1 MQILNIHIQNYRNL
15 DDRSLTFYPGT
26 NFIIGENNVGKSN
39 FLDLLNILFNKN
51 SFEEDDFCDIS
62 KFIEI
67 TLTFQLSELEQG
79 IFKDLFDPSNNN
91 LINIVAIQES
101 VDDTI
106 KFKHKESETPIQ
118 SNVVKCVNYVNYD
131 SLRNPVSDLNFTKN
145 RGVSK
150 ILNHIIVK
158 TLEENEDISFL
169 EREKI
174 NELLVPINQTIQRIK
189 SFKDFSIQAIHES
202 NQKNLLAKL
211 ILLVDDKE
219 QSLSRLGYG
228 VQFFSLIT
236 LSILEKV
243 LNIVQKKVNKSL
255 VQDIST
261 SEKCIPILIGL
272 DEPEIHLNPYI
283 QRALVRYLEKIIKN
297 EDNDF
302 QFLLKSLFSIDKLIG
317 QILIVSHSPSILLNN
332 YKQIVRFYKDE
343 SGNVG
348 IKSGYEISLDSSIEK
363 QLLKNL
369 PYVKEAFFCRVV
381 ILVEGDTELS
391 ALNVFSE
398 RMRVNLD
405 ELGISIIQA
414 GGADS
419 IPGLMS
425 LLNEFSIQNIGVMDS
440 DKQERYNDKEN
451 LFFTQGI
458 DFEEDIYD
466 SLNIITYVE
475 YIENELPNES
485 ENIRAKIIGTAKKI
499 NIILEPREPILS
511 QLRNLI
517 QEDIQKLHDE
527 LKTDITKKWRKDKS
541 VLTGQYLAS
550 SVNFIPQVY
559 QEIINKS
566 VELSRNAK

>member
-15 DDRSLTFYPGT
+15 DGRNLTFYPGT

-51 SFEEDDFCDIS
+51 SFEEDDFCDTS
-62 KFIEI
+62 NFIEI
-67 TLTFQLSELEQG
+67 LLTFKLSEIEQG

-118 SNVVKCVNYVNYD
+118 SNVVKCVNYINYD
-131 SLRNPVSDLNFTKN
+131 SSRNPLSDLNFTKN
-145 RGVSK
+145 RGVSR
-150 ILNHIIVK
+150 ILNHIIIK

-169 EREKI
+169 EKEKI

-189 SFKDFSIQAIHES
+189 SFKDFSIQAIHE
-202 NQKNLLAKL
+202 NNPKDLLAKL

-236 LSILEKV
+236 LSILEKI

-302 QFLLKSLFSIDKLIG
+302 KFLLKNLFSIDKLIG

-343 SGNVG
+343 NGNVG
-348 IKSGYEISLDSSIEK
+348 VKSGYEISLDSSIEK

-398 RMRVNLD
+398 RMKVNLD

-425 LLNEFSIQNIGVMDS
+425 LLNEFSIQNIGVMDR
-440 DKQERYNDKEN
+440 DKQERYNGKEN

-466 SLNIITYVE
+466 CLDIITYVE

-485 ENIRAKIIGTAKKI
+485 ENIRGKLIGTAKSL
-499 NIILEPREPILS
+499 NITLEPREPIIF
-511 QLRNLI
+511 QLNNLI
-517 QEDIQKLHDE
+517 QEDIQKLHSE
-527 LKTDITKKWRKDKS
+527 LKIDITKKWRKDKS

-559 QEIINKS
+559 QNIINKS
-566 VELSRNAK
+566 VEFSRNAK